1 MGYAGAVYL
10 LQEVC
15 NGLFD
20 ALFHI
25 LPLGTDLDKVEATPT
40 GLQAAATGASSRSL
54 AWTPEARELLDDLV
68 SSQPVLIQISVAKR
82 LRDRA
87 ERLARELGAD
97 QVEASHLQEAQEA
110 LHTGVTA

>member
-25 LPLGTDLDKVEATPT
+25 LPLGTDMDKVDATPT
-40 GLQAAATGASSRSL
+40 GLPAAAGTQARSL
-54 AWTPEARELLDDLV
+54 PWDSDAQQLLEELV
-68 SSQPVLIQISVAKR
+68 AAQPVLIQISVAKR
-82 LRDRA
+82 IRDRA
-87 ERLARELGAD
+87 EREAREAGED
-97 QVEASHLQEAQEA
+97 QVTAERVLHAQEA